1 MTNSQ
6 QAETEVKQKI
16 QELIQHGSNYNVD
29 ILDNVYHDEF
39 KIIMIDEA
47 GDVSTMNKK
56 ETLDLFRSM
65 RDSNA
70 DPLSTEAKFNYL
82 EASET
87 TGQVLVTRKM
97 QIRHRPE
104 KLVFSIQLIHEE
116 GKWQVIR
123 ETAFVQPIE

>member
-1 MTNSQ
+1 MTINQ
-6 QAETEVKQKI
+6 KAETEVKQKI

-29 ILDNVYHDEF
+29 TLDNVYHDEF
-39 KIIMIDEA
+39 KIIMIDET

-70 DPLSTEAKFNYL
+70 DPLSTEAEFNYL

-97 QIRHRPE
+97 QLRHRPE